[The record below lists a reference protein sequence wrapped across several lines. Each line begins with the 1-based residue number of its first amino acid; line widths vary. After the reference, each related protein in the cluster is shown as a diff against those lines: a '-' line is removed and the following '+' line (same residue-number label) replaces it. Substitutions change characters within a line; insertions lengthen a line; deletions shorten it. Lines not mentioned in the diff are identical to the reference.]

1 MELVEK
7 IHSKVDKTIKYIFK
21 TGDEQLVEISYIDNG
36 SDKDIICVASQTMCN
51 MKCNF
56 CHLTDLI
63 GEVKVQDLRHN
74 QIVYVVNYIVRSLN
88 LLENKRRL
96 HISYMGS
103 GEPLDNI
110 MNVVYSMTGIKLSYP
125 DAEVTFG
132 LATILPKKNWR
143 NLIELSEIVQR
154 RDLSV
159 KVHLSLHYTKNEDR
173 WKYMPSA
180 LDIKSSIAAL
190 ELYKNVTGNPVEI
203 HYTMI
208 KGQNDSIGSAIALIK
223 LLDRRLIPVKFLSF
237 NDKDST
243 NDQAASSASIKSFM
257 TELDAYMIDSEY
269 YVSPGHDISASCGE
283 FMVKKLKKEV
293 VSNEE

>member
-143 NLIELSEIVQR
+143 NLIELSEEVF
-154 RDLSV
+154 
-159 KVHLSLHYTKNEDR
+159 HL
-173 WKYMPSA
+173 
-180 LDIKSSIAAL
+180 
-190 ELYKNVTGNPVEI
+190 
-203 HYTMI
+203 
-208 KGQNDSIGSAIALIK
+208 
-223 LLDRRLIPVKFLSF
+223 
-237 NDKDST
+237 
-243 NDQAASSASIKSFM
+243 
-257 TELDAYMIDSEY
+257 
-269 YVSPGHDISASCGE
+269 
-283 FMVKKLKKEV
+283 
-293 VSNEE
+293 